1 MTKSASEVNLS
12 KSFPGRTTKFPI
24 FWSWPFSRWN
34 RKTWKYKSR
43 NFFFFCSFS
52 VSRARGTRFRSS
64 YCSGRLSIRYPLACA
79 PLTPRVRQKFYGCR
93 SPPVLRPRLTG
104 TKLVV
109 KSFATVA
116 DTYSKYTETMP
127 LHRGPQCAEQRER
140 ALSLRD
146 GVGGGHPQYL
156 RGMAR
161 HGFLIRPGRWDPK
174 KAEPSPVCM
183 YSPCIRKFDVF
194 FFCFRL
200 MPTLTQWIDR
210 TAME

>member
-43 NFFFFCSFS
+43 NFFFCSS
-52 VSRARGTRFRSS
+52 RVSRARETRFRSS
-64 YCSGRLSIRYPLACA
+64 YCGGRLSIRYPLACA
-79 PLTPRVRQKFYGCR
+79 PLTPWVRQKFYGCR

-174 KAEPSPVCM
+174 KKSQARFVCILRV
-183 YSPCIRKFDVF
+183 YENSTSSSSV
-194 FFCFRL
+194 FRL
-200 MPTLTQWIDR
+200 MPTLIQWIDR